1 MAVSTAKAMP
11 SRQLADDQRPAA
23 LILAAGESRRFWP
36 LSSTQHK
43 SLFQLAGVSLL
54 ERTIGSL
61 IDVGVREI
69 VVVQSP
75 RSLYS
80 TSGQAVLP
88 SDCLPADYRDS
99 RLTFVEQPV
108 PAGQGDAIL
117 RSAHLLGDSFLVV
130 QPENINAGDI
140 AIELLQAAAAGDVA
154 VVAGQER
161 ADFSLYAVLQHQ
173 AERLTGIT
181 EKPKSAAS
189 ARPLCSMGIYLFRR
203 AFTSYLAAHEPDPL
217 SIVFAIDQLARGGQ
231 ASVARSRNE
240 FLPLKYPGHLWAYAR
255 FLGLVP
261 RPAAEHDG
269 EPVNGNGWEA
279 GRSGCIVSAG
289 CILGDEVSLPNAILA
304 PDVVIGSGTEILNGG
319 RWRDLDAVVIG
330 RGATI
335 GTNVKIA
342 PGVRIGAGAT
352 IGSGLRIDTDVPDMT
367 TIELAPASRLG
378 SALPYAGRAG

>member
-1 MAVSTAKAMP
+1 MQ
-11 SRQLADDQRPAA
+11 SRQIAEDQRPAA

-43 SLFQLAGVSLL
+43 SLFRLAGVSLL

-61 IDVGVREI
+61 VDVGVTEI

-99 RLTFVEQPV
+99 HLSFVEQPA

-140 AIELLQAAAAGDVA
+140 AVELLQTAVADDVA

-161 ADFSLYAVLQHQ
+161 ADFFLYAVLRHQ

-181 EKPKSAAS
+181 EKPESAAS
-189 ARPLCSMGIYLFRR
+189 PRPLCSMGIYLFRR

-217 SIVFAIDQLARGGQ
+217 SIVLAIDQLAKAGQ

-255 FLGLVP
+255 FLDLVP
-261 RPAAEHDG
+261 HPAAVQG
-269 EPVNGNGWEA
+269 SQPTNGNSSAA
-279 GRSGCIVSAG
+279 GQSGCIVSEG
-289 CILGDEVSLPNAILA
+289 CTLGDDVSLPNAILA
-304 PDVVIGSGTEILNGG
+304 PDVVIGSGTEILNPDS
-319 RWRDLDAVVIG
+319 WQDLDAVVIG

-335 GTNVKIA
+335 GTNVKIT
-342 PGVRIGAGAT
+342 PRVRIGVGAT
-352 IGSGLRIDTDVPDMT
+352 IGSGLRIDTDVPDMA
-367 TIELAPASRLG
+367 TIE
-378 SALPYAGRAG
+378 